1 MVLKLAQVPPGRF
14 HTLFWKLRW
23 CVWGGTQVSA
33 QGRMPILLQ
42 GDSGVC
48 VLFSSPLMA
57 PVLSCHLIAHW
68 VLKMT
73 EALQEVSF
81 KRWFHEMESDIYLCV
96 ACWSMCQCAMRT
108 EKDLVFGMHTQN
120 ECLSHRAPAPL
131 PSSRSDFISADLQQK
146 AKSCKALLRYFC
158 ILFMPRFTEWTI
170 RKNSA
175 KLWKGMRHNFTH
187 RFYTLCFCFLALCK
201 HKVSP

>member
-1 MVLKLAQVPPGRF
+1 MLHVGNLQGQFLKAMDQY
-14 HTLFWKLRW
+14 LFLLWFSNLPKYLRVGFIPFSESW
-23 CVWGGTQVSA
+23 GDVGGGTQVSA

-81 KRWFHEMESDIYLCV
+81 KWWFHEMESDIYLCV

-146 AKSCKALLRYFC
+146 GQELQGTLTLLLYIIHASIHWMNNQKEFC
-158 ILFMPRFTEWTI
+158 QIMERNET
-170 RKNSA
+170 
-175 KLWKGMRHNFTH
+175 
-187 RFYTLCFCFLALCK
+187 
-201 HKVSP
+201 